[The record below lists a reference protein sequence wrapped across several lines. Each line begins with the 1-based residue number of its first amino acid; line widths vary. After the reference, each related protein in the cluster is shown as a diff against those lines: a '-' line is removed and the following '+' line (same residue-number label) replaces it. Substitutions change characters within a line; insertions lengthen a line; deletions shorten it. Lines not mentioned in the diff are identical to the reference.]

1 MAKRLR
7 HETDHAYQM
16 AQYRRIQKEE
26 RQKVLRTPDRVEVQG
41 DKRLHYDT
49 TTRSKVCIVAV
60 LAIGFGTAILTK
72 NPIAGLG
79 AGTFCSI
86 VTYYLQRK

>member
-1 MAKRLR
+1 MANRLR
-7 HETDHAYQM
+7 HETDHAYEM
-16 AQYRRIQKEE
+16 SQYRRIQKKEKL
-26 RQKVLRTPDRVEVQG
+26 KVLRNPDHVEVQG

-49 TTRSKVCIVAV
+49 TTRSKVAIVAV
-60 LAIGFGTAILTK
+60 LAVGFGTAILTR